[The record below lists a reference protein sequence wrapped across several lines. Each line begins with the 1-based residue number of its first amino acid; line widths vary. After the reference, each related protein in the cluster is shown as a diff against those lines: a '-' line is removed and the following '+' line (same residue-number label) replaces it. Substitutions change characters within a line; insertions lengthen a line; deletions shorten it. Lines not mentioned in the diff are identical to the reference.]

1 MSTTDFRGSASAIPT
16 NTTAIYADGDLIG
29 GKLTLTGLVP
39 FSGGRA
45 MISGLTIT
53 DLSEQ
58 NAALTVLFFNSNPTG
73 TTFTDNAELD
83 VADADLI
90 NLAGFIPV
98 AATDYVGLKDNSVAS
113 VNKYLTLA
121 PNGTSVVY
129 AAIVSEGTPTY
140 AGTTDL
146 KLVVGT
152 L

>member
-1 MSTTDFRGSASAIPT
+1 MSTTLFRGSASAIPT

-39 FSGGRA
+39 FSGGRS
-45 MISGLTIT
+45 IIT
-53 DLSEQ
+53 GITVTDKSEQ
-58 NAALTVLFFNSNPTG
+58 NAALTVIFFNTNPTN

-83 VADADLI
+83 VADADLVNI
-90 NLAGFIPV
+90 AGIIPV
-98 AATDYVGLKDNSVAS
+98 AAADYVGLADNSVAT

-121 PNGTSVVY
+121 PNSTSVVY

-146 KLVVGT
+146 KLIVGT
-152 L
+152 S